1 MEPHVGQS
9 RVVSVPAPQRTV
21 SRKRTYKSSL
31 QMLVDD
37 VQAGVVSYLTVR
49 EKSACCWRTFQEI
62 RIRHFESSTKYRSLS
77 VQGYIKNFPEAEDR
91 SRLMTAHG

>member
-1 MEPHVGQS
+1 
-9 RVVSVPAPQRTV
+9 
-21 SRKRTYKSSL
+21 
-31 QMLVDD
+31 MLVDD
-37 VQAGVVSYLTVR
+37 VQAEVVFYLTVR
-49 EKSACCWRTFQEI
+49 EKSACCWRNFQEI